1 MAPTAWAT
9 WAYGGVVADEY
20 PCPRCGHPMATG
32 VGTTGTDAQGTHYGD
47 GYIKVCPPPCC
58 LMYGLGPDGSL
69 TPLVATDGA
78 DDELYF

>member
-1 MAPTAWAT
+1 
-9 WAYGGVVADEY
+9 
-20 PCPRCGHPMATG
+20 MATG